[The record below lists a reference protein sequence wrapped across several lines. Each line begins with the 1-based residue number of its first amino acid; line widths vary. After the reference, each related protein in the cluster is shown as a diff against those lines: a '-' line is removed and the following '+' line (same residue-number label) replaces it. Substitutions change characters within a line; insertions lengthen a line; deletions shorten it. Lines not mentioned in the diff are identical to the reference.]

1 MEFNAAVFHLGSFF
15 LRYNRIGSRRD
26 GGAGEDAGDSVGF
39 KFSTDVAGKN
49 SLRNREIA
57 ATACKIGAA
66 NGIAVHLRII
76 QRRDFNFGDD
86 VLGEDLACRIKGHH
100 IFYFGNRLRTFQN
113 LCFCLF
119 NCQHFRVSPSSR
131 PSSRTMKRVMGS
143 ASFIS
148 KIGRFPNAECVV
160 SVTTAAMRLSC
171 AQIGVSCRSS
181 LRQTSRR
188 SASCSSVLKPST
200 ITMSAGSK

>member
-119 NCQHFRVSPSSR
+119 NCQHFRVSPSFETKLSNYE
-131 PSSRTMKRVMGS
+131 
-143 ASFIS
+143 ASNGFGIIYIKNRQIS
-148 KIGRFPNAECVV
+148 KCRVCRIGHDRSDALVVCANRCFMPFELAPNLQTKRFLLFGLKAFDNHDV
-160 SVTTAAMRLSC
+160 
-171 AQIGVSCRSS
+171 
-181 LRQTSRR
+181 RR
-188 SASCSSVLKPST
+188 
-200 ITMSAGSK
+200 I

>member
-66 NGIAVHLRII
+66 NGIAVHLRIT
-76 QRRDFNFGDD
+76 RGGT
-86 VLGEDLACRIKGHH
+86 L
-100 IFYFGNRLRTFQN
+100 
-113 LCFCLF
+113 
-119 NCQHFRVSPSSR
+119 
-131 PSSRTMKRVMGS
+131 
-143 ASFIS
+143 IS
-148 KIGRFPNAECVV
+148 E
-160 SVTTAAMRLSC
+160 
-171 AQIGVSCRSS
+171 
-181 LRQTSRR
+181 
-188 SASCSSVLKPST
+188 
-200 ITMSAGSK
+200 TMSWARILPAE